1 MIKILYK
8 HWKTGV
14 VLEVSGEILFNRPD
28 SDRLVLRKEDG
39 TFEDIIKSTIISIE
53 QQ

>member
-14 VLEVSGEILFNRPD
+14 VLEVSGEILFDRPD
-28 SDRLVLRKEDG
+28 SDRLVVRREDG
-39 TFEDIIKSTIISIE
+39 TNEDIIKATIISIE
-53 QQ
+53 E